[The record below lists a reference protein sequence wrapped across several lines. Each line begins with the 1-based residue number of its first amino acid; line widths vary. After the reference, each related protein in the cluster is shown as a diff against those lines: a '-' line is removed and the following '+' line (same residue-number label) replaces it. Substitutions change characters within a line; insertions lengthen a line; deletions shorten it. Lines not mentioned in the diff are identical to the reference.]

1 MPPDFDELPIPKKKE
16 DQNEINDE
24 NIKNLV
30 LDQENVNK
38 NDNLIIDQNE
48 DFENSLLEKI
58 KKN

>member
-1 MPPDFDELPIPKKKE
+1 MSCQFQKKRRS
-16 DQNEINDE
+16 NEINDE

-48 DFENSLLEKI
+48 DFKNSLLEKSKKINVNI
-58 KKN
+58 KN

>member
-48 DFENSLLEKI
+48 DFENSLL
-58 KKN
+58 

>member
-16 DQNEINDE
+16 NQNEINDE